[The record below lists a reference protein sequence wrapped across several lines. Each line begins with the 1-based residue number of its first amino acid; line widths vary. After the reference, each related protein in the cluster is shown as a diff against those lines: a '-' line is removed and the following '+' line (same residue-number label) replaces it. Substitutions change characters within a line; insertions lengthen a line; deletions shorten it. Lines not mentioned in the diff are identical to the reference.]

1 MRLYLDTCSLNRPWD
16 DQSQVRIHLE
26 AEAVIYLLDAAR
38 RGAVTLVSS
47 DYLLAEI
54 HDIPDPV
61 RQSDVLSLLKPAAL
75 HVPQHASIENRAQ
88 PLSAW
93 SIRGYDALHLAAA
106 EVSQCDY
113 FLTTDD
119 RLIRR
124 CHRAGSA
131 IRVKVLNP
139 FDFPASSPST

>member
-26 AEAVIYLLDAAR
+26 AEAVLYLVDAVR
-38 RGAVTLVSS
+38 RGVEELVSS

-54 HDIPDPV
+54 LNQPDPV
-61 RQSDVLSLLKPAAL
+61 RRADVLALIGSARL
-75 HVPQHASIENRAQ
+75 HVPQSSAIDARAMHFASHQIT
-88 PLSAW
+88 
-93 SIRGYDALHLAAA
+93 GYDALHLAAA
-106 EVSQCDY
+106 EAAHCD
-113 FLTTDD
+113 FLLTSDD

-124 CHRAGSA
+124 SARAGSA

-139 FDFPASSPST
+139 ADYPPSSSTP